1 MRCGGRSM
9 GVSSGISDALS
20 FTKARRQPNIRYS
33 PRFVAALVTVIVI
46 GATMLRLKIKAL
58 IMPTTTIMIVRVVET
73 RVLTLLIGSI
83 LRLSLGFKESS
94 WNPPEALNP
103 KPKAQNHKPLNPRLP
118 QPRQPQPELKMGAR
132 SGNVTLRWARVAGL
146 FPCFW
151 NCSALCSV

>member
-1 MRCGGRSM
+1 M

-46 GATMLRLKIKAL
+46 RATMLRLTIKAL
-58 IMPTTTIMIVRVVET
+58 IMPTTIMIVRVVET

-103 KPKAQNHKPLNPRLP
+103 KPKALNPKPPKPLNPRLP